1 MAQDPSPTVPG
12 PGHDTSESRE
22 STARVSEDFPQA
34 ALDYHRFA
42 PAGKIKVVATKPMVT
57 QRDLALAYSP
67 GVAYACEAIVEDPKA
82 ASQLTARGNLVA
94 VITNGTAVLG
104 LGDIGPL
111 AGKPVMEGKGVLFQ
125 KFAGVDV
132 FDIELNERDPEK
144 LVEIIAAMEPTFG
157 GINLEDIKA
166 PECFIVER
174 KLRERMNIPVFHDD
188 QHGTAIIVGAAVV
201 NALEVVG
208 KKIEDVKLATAGA
221 GAAGIACLDM
231 LVALGL
237 KPENILAVD
246 RDGVLHT
253 GRDNLDPDKQRY
265 ARDTDKRTLAE
276 IVEGADVFLGLS
288 AGGVL
293 KPEMVASMADKPVIL
308 ALANPNPE
316 ILPEEAKRVRP
327 DCIIA
332 TGRSDYPNQVNNALC
347 FPYIF
352 RGALDVGATQINEAM
367 KLACVNAIAQL
378 ARMEAGDLAA
388 AYGDDIPCF
397 GPDYLIPRPFDPR
410 LLVMLAPAVARAA
423 MESGVATRPI
433 EDFAAYE
440 EKLGQFIHRTGL
452 VMKPVYDRARGDR
465 QRVVYAEGE
474 EEVVLRAVQTVVD
487 EGLATP
493 ILIGRPDVIDARI
506 QRLGLRMKA
515 GVDFE
520 LTNILDD
527 PRFNDYWQ
535 QYHALTER
543 RGVTQA
549 AAKSL
554 IRSRPTLIAALMLE
568 RGEADAMIC
577 GLVGRYHKKLGYL
590 RSVID
595 FDKGVQG
602 TAAMTGVINEQ
613 GVWFFVDTH
622 VQVDP
627 SAEQIAEA
635 TLQASYRL
643 KLFGIE
649 PKVALLSHSNFG
661 SHDDAS
667 AQKMRKVRELVLAR
681 APRLD
686 LDGEMMAD
694 TAWHADLR
702 RQIMPNTTLHGR
714 ANLFVMPNLDA
725 ANIVYNMVRVMT
737 DGVAI
742 GPILMG
748 LDQPAHIL
756 TPASTP
762 RRVINMTAIAAVEAQ
777 LRKQQ
782 RATGMSF
789 GRLMRSL

>member
-1 MAQDPSPTVPG
+1 MSNTD
-12 PGHDTSESRE
+12 
-22 STARVSEDFPQA
+22 DFKQA
-34 ALDYHRFA
+34 ALDYHRLS
-42 PAGKIKVVATKPMVT
+42 PPGKIKVTATKAMVT

-67 GVAYACEAIVEDPKA
+67 GVAYACEAIVADPNTA
-82 ASQLTARGNLVA
+82 RDYTARGNLVA

-125 KFAGVDV
+125 KFAGIDV
-132 FDIELNERDPEK
+132 FDIELDERDPDK

-188 QHGTAIIVGAAVV
+188 QHGTAIIVGAAVY

-208 KKIEDVKLATAGA
+208 KDIGAVRIATTGA

-231 LVALGL
+231 LVAMGA
-237 KPENILAVD
+237 KKENITAFD
-246 RDGVLHT
+246 RDGVIYA
-253 GRDNLDPDKQRY
+253 GRPNLDPDKARY
-265 ARDTDKRTLAE
+265 ASDTDKRELAE
-276 IVEGADVFLGLS
+276 IVAGADIFLGLS
-288 AGGVL
+288 AGGIL
-293 KPEMVASMADKPVIL
+293 KPEMVAAMADKPIIL
-308 ALANPNPE
+308 ALANPYPE
-316 ILPEEAKRVRP
+316 ILPDAAKAVRP

-352 RGALDVGATQINEAM
+352 RGALDVGAREINEAM
-367 KLACVNAIAQL
+367 KLACVHAIAQL

-388 AYGDDIPCF
+388 AYGGDVPTF

-410 LLVMLAPAVARAA
+410 LLVVLAPAVARAA
-423 MESGVATRPI
+423 MDSGMATRPI
-433 EDFAAYE
+433 TDMQAYE
-440 EKLGQFIHRTGL
+440 ETLAQFIYRTGL
-452 VMKPVYDRARGDR
+452 MMKPVYDRARSDR
-465 QRVVYAEGE
+465 KRVVYAEGE
-474 EEVVLRAVQTVVD
+474 ENVVLAAVQTVVD
-487 EGLATP
+487 DGLAFP
-493 ILIGRPDVIDARI
+493 ILIGRPEVINTRI
-506 QRLGLRMKA
+506 EKLGLRLRQ

-520 LTNILDD
+520 LTNINDD

-543 RGVTQA
+543 RGVTID

-554 IRSRPTLIAALMLE
+554 LRSRPSLIAALMVE

-577 GLVGRYHKKLGYL
+577 GVVGRFHKKLGYL
-590 RSVID
+590 RSVFD
-595 FDKGVQG
+595 FDRGVTG
-602 TAAMTGVINEQ
+602 TAAMTGVINDQ
-613 GVWFFVDTH
+613 GAWFFLDTH
-622 VQVDP
+622 VQLDP

-635 TLQASYRL
+635 TLQATYRL
-643 KLFGIE
+643 KLFGVE

-661 SHDDAS
+661 SHDNPS
-667 AQKMRKVRELVLAR
+667 AAKMRKVYQILLQR
-681 APRLD
+681 APKLEV
-686 LDGEMMAD
+686 DGEMMAD
-694 TAWHADLR
+694 TAWNDALR
-702 RQIMPNTTLHGR
+702 RRTFPNTRLNGR

-725 ANIVYNMVRVMT
+725 ANITYNMFRVAT

-748 LDQPAHIL
+748 LDKPAHIL
-756 TPASTP
+756 TPDCTS
-762 RRVINMTAIAAVEAQ
+762 RRIVNLTAIAAVDAQ
-777 LRKQQ
+777 IRTA
-782 RATGMSF
+782 RG
-789 GRLMRSL
+789 G

>member
-1 MAQDPSPTVPG
+1 MPDHSKQD
-12 PGHDTSESRE
+12 DLKN
-22 STARVSEDFPQA
+22 A
-34 ALDYHRFA
+34 ALDYHHA
-42 PAGKIKVVATKPMVT
+42 SPPGKIKVTPTKALVT

-67 GVAYACEAIVEDPKA
+67 GVAYACEAIVADPNTA
-82 ASQLTARGNLVA
+82 RDYTARGNLVA

-125 KFAGVDV
+125 KFAGIDV
-132 FDIELNERDPEK
+132 FDIEIAERDPDR
-144 LVEIIAAMEPTFG
+144 LVDIIAALEPTFG

-174 KLRERMNIPVFHDD
+174 KLRERMKIPVFHDD
-188 QHGTAIIVGAAVV
+188 QHGTAIIVGAAVL
-201 NALEVVG
+201 NALEIVG
-208 KKIEDVKLATAGA
+208 KRIDEVKLATAGA

-231 LVALGL
+231 LVALGM

-246 RDGVLHT
+246 RDGVLYT
-253 GRDNLDPDKQRY
+253 GRSNMDPDKQRY

-276 IVEGADVFLGLS
+276 IVEGADIFLGLS

-293 KPEMVASMADKPVIL
+293 SPAMVATMAERPIIL
-308 ALANPNPE
+308 ALANPHPE
-316 ILPEEAKRVRP
+316 ILPEDAKRVRP

-352 RGALDVGATQINEAM
+352 RGALDVGATGINEAM
-367 KLACVNAIAQL
+367 KLACVRAIAQL
-378 ARMEAGDLAA
+378 ARMEASDLAG
-388 AYGDDIPCF
+388 AYGGEVPTF

-410 LLVMLAPAVARAA
+410 LLMMLAPAVAQAA
-423 MESGVATRPI
+423 MDSGIATRPI
-433 EDFAAYE
+433 EDMDAYRE
-440 EKLGQFIHRTGL
+440 RLGQFVYRTGL
-452 VMKPVYDRARGDR
+452 LMKPVYDRARSDLK
-465 QRVVYAEGE
+465 RVVYAEGE
-474 EEVVLRAVQTVVD
+474 EETVLRAVQTVID
-487 EGLATP
+487 EKLAFP
-493 ILIGRPDVIDARI
+493 ILIGRPEVIEKRI
-506 QRLGLRMKA
+506 QRLGLRMRA

-520 LTNILDD
+520 LTNIHSD
-527 PRFNDYWQ
+527 PRFDAYWQ

-543 RGVTQA
+543 RGVTPA
-549 AAKSL
+549 AAKNL
-554 IRSRPTLIAALMLE
+554 IRSRPTLIAALMVE

-590 RSVID
+590 RSVFD
-595 FDKGVQG
+595 FDRGVTG
-602 TAAMTGVINEQ
+602 TAAMTAVINNL
-613 GVWFFVDTH
+613 GAWFFLDTH

-635 TLQASYRL
+635 TLQATWRL

-661 SHDDAS
+661 SHDNAS
-667 AQKMRKVRELVLAR
+667 AAKMRRARELIKAR
-681 APRLD
+681 APKLEVE
-686 LDGEMMAD
+686 GEMQGD
-694 TAWHADLR
+694 TAWDEELR
-702 RQIMPNTTLHGR
+702 RRIFPSSGLHGR

-762 RRVINMTAIAAVEAQ
+762 RRVVNMTAIAAVDAQ
-777 LRKQQ
+777 I
-782 RATGMSF
+782 RAARRDG
-789 GRLMRSL
+789 

>member
-1 MAQDPSPTVPG
+1 V
-12 PGHDTSESRE
+12 
-22 STARVSEDFPQA
+22 
-34 ALDYHRFA
+34 A
-42 PAGKIKVVATKPMVT
+42 PTKPLVT

-67 GVAYACEAIVEDPKA
+67 GVAYACEAIVADPNA
-82 ASQLTARGNLVA
+82 ASELTARGNLVA
-94 VITNGTAVLG
+94 VISNGTAVLG

-125 KFAGVDV
+125 KFAGIDV
-132 FDIELNERDPEK
+132 FDIEVDERDPDK
-144 LVEIIAAMEPTFG
+144 LVDIIASLEPTFG

-188 QHGTAIIVGAAVV
+188 QHGTAIIVGAAIY

-231 LVALGL
+231 LVALGM

-246 RDGVLHT
+246 RDGVLYT
-253 GRDNLDPDKQRY
+253 GRENMDPDKQRY
-265 ARDTDKRTLAE
+265 ARDTDKRTLAD
-276 IVEGADVFLGLS
+276 IMVGADIFLGLS

-293 KPEMVASMADKPVIL
+293 KPEMVATMAERPVIL
-308 ALANPNPE
+308 ALANPYPE
-316 ILPEEAKRVRP
+316 ILPEDAKAVRP

-352 RGALDVGATQINEAM
+352 RGALDVGAREINEAM
-367 KLACVNAIAQL
+367 KLACVRAIAQL
-378 ARMEAGDLAA
+378 ARMEAGDLAS
-388 AYGDDIPCF
+388 AYGGDVPKF

-423 MESGVATRPI
+423 MDSGMATRPI
-433 EDFAAYE
+433 LDMRAYE
-440 EKLGQFIHRTGL
+440 EKLGQFIYRTGL
-452 VMKPVYDRARGDR
+452 LMKPVYDRARSDLK
-465 QRVVYAEGE
+465 RVVYAEGE
-474 EEVVLRAVQTVVD
+474 EETVLRAVQTVID
-487 EGLATP
+487 EGLARP
-493 ILIGRPDVIDARI
+493 ILIGRPDVIAKRI
-506 QRLGLRMKA
+506 ERLGLRMQP

-520 LTNILDD
+520 LTNVDSD
-527 PRFNDYWQ
+527 PRFDEYWQ

-543 RGVTQA
+543 RGVTPA
-549 AAKSL
+549 AAKNL
-554 IRSRPTLIAALMLE
+554 LRSRTTLIAALMVE
-568 RGEADAMIC
+568 RGEADALIC
-577 GLVGRYHKKLGYL
+577 GIVGRFHKKLGYL
-590 RSVID
+590 RSVFS
-595 FDKGVQG
+595 FDRGIKG
-602 TAAMTGVINEQ
+602 TSAMTAVINNQ
-613 GVWFFVDTH
+613 GAWFFLDTH
-622 VQVDP
+622 VQPDP
-627 SAEQIAEA
+627 DAEQIAEA
-635 TLQASYRL
+635 TLQATYRL

-661 SHDDAS
+661 SHDNAS
-667 AQKMRKVRELVLAR
+667 AQKMRRALEILRER
-681 APRLD
+681 APKLEIE
-686 LDGEMMAD
+686 GEMQAD
-694 TAWHADLR
+694 TAWDDELR
-702 RQIMPNTTLHGR
+702 HRMFPNSMLKGR

-748 LDQPAHIL
+748 LDKPAHIL

-762 RRVINMTAIAAVEAQ
+762 RRVVNMTAIAAVDAQ
-777 LRKQQ
+777 I
-782 RATGMSF
+782 RAAR
-789 GRLMRSL
+789 GR